1 MPPLHD
7 RPPRYRSYLLRTWEA
22 RSERAGTPSTW
33 RFSLQDAR
41 TGQERAFAD
50 LEALVAY
57 LRAEM
62 ARQEDGPLQGRPANE
77 PA

>member
-1 MPPLHD
+1 MTRVHD
-7 RPPRYRSYLLRTWEA
+7 KPPRYRSYLLRAWEA
-22 RSERAGTPSTW
+22 RSERAGVPSTW

-57 LRAEM
+57 LQAEM
-62 ARQEDGPLQGRPANE
+62 ARQEDGPGEGRPAGD